1 MSSRIAT
8 PSMALVLVIPLT
20 IVLAGS
26 LTLFVFELGG
36 LADGPDAPE
45 FDGSIELVEESA
57 ADCESVHVVE
67 IDHREGEEIPVD
79 DVEVEF
85 VHVESER
92 RNVVGDLPP
101 DGEALDATN
110 VDDVGDLTADC
121 VGGAFAEGGN
131 WTAGETGVLALDSSS
146 QAIRDGGT
154 VRVSVVY
161 GPEGVTLHRAEFD
174 TLEHLAGLVEVEEA
188 TNESVE

>member
-57 ADCESVHVVE
+57 VDCESVHVVE
-67 IDHREGEEIPVD
+67 IDHREGEEIPVE

-85 VHVESER
+85 VHLGTER
-92 RNVVGDLPP
+92 RNVVGNLPP
-101 DGEALDATN
+101 DGRLDATN

-131 WTAGETGVLALDSSS
+131 WTAGETGVLALDSGS

-161 GPEGVTLHRAEFD
+161 GPGDVTLHRAEFD
-174 TLEHLAGLVEVEEA
+174 TLDHLAGLVEIEEA
-188 TNESVE
+188 TNESAG